1 MKENFSE
8 KFNGINVSLRKK
20 IPCEHMK
27 RGVWVIA
34 DTTKKITEVEL
45 AKIDELLK
53 IYSKR
58 NLSKSCT

>member
-1 MKENFSE
+1 VVSIFTSKE
-8 KFNGINVSLRKK
+8 
-20 IPCEHMK
+20 IPCGHMK

-53 IYSKR
+53 IYSKS
-58 NLSKSCT
+58 NLSKSCTYYKEI